1 MLFGA
6 LQVQNQNNTAIKL
19 MLALEGINTKSLVSN
34 SILTS
39 TSLIQYHIGKLSLSQ
54 DMVSSSQGMDD
65 LESALKSLE
74 VKMVGDSNS
83 TDMLV
88 SKSSSL

>member
-1 MLFGA
+1 
-6 LQVQNQNNTAIKL
+6 
-19 MLALEGINTKSLVSN
+19 
-34 SILTS
+34 
-39 TSLIQYHIGKLSLSQ
+39 
-54 DMVSSSQGMDD
+54 MVSSCQGMDD

-88 SKSSSL
+88 RDTVLFTNRTAKKGDGKVELQRCRPIHISKNWIYFHRKT

>member
-1 MLFGA
+1 M
-6 LQVQNQNNTAIKL
+6 
-19 MLALEGINTKSLVSN
+19 VSN

-39 TSLIQYHIGKLSLSQ
+39 PSLSHSLMQYHIGKLSLSQ
-54 DMVSSSQGMDD
+54 DMVSSCQGMDD

-83 TDMLV
+83 TEMLV
-88 SKSSSL
+88 RDT